1 MLNVL
6 TLIYLN
12 KLLYL
17 QNRLARGEKPR
28 AKGLCI
34 PVLAQAT
41 NLGLQG
47 LLPSMSPEMALLQG
61 SLLMLEHTEAEVK
74 KKKSQKH
81 ISQIYLQ
88 LHSDSFATPVS
99 PTSINC
105 YK

>member
-1 MLNVL
+1 MFSVL

-17 QNRLARGEKPR
+17 QNRLARGEKPG

-61 SLLMLEHTEAEVK
+61 LLLMLEHTEAEMK
-74 KKKSQKH
+74 KRSQKH

-88 LHSDSFATPVS
+88 LHSDTCH
-99 PTSINC
+99 TS
-105 YK
+105 KSHLHQLL